1 MKYLIAI
8 LCILTA
14 LTLVT
19 IVIIWPEG
27 RTHPDEGVVT
37 INNHTLTR
45 QDILDYKDSTTH
57 HGSNDEFIDEIITKQ
72 LLIAEAQRR
81 KIDKERAFRLALKT
95 FYEHSLIKILMERV
109 TTSIEAEITDA
120 EVENYLTSF
129 GKTFTFYTLQT
140 DGKTTLDTIMAEGK
154 RYSTKFDNLSGQL
167 QQALAGMEPG
177 ETTTTFVTGNEKI
190 AIHLE
195 KIGGAT
201 SESQNFDK
209 EMIRKKLRQTKIE
222 KQVNSWIEE
231 LREQATIT
239 YNTSRE

>member
-8 LCILTA
+8 LSILSA
-14 LTLVT
+14 VTLAT
-19 IVIIWPEG
+19 IVIIWPAG

-37 INNHTLTR
+37 INDRTLTR
-45 QDILDYKDSTTH
+45 QDILDYKDRTAH

-95 FYEHSLIKILMERV
+95 FYEHSLIKILMERI
-109 TTSIEAEITDA
+109 TASIEAEVTDT
-120 EVENYLTSF
+120 EVENYLASF

-140 DGKTTLDTIMAEGK
+140 DGTTTLDTIMAEGK
-154 RYSTKFDNLSGQL
+154 RYSTTFDNLSSRL

-195 KIGGAT
+195 NISGTT
-201 SESQNFDK
+201 SNSQNFDR
-209 EMIRKKLRQTKIE
+209 EMVRKKLRRTKIE

-231 LREQATIT
+231 LREQASIT